1 MNDEGNLTRGPIDA
15 LRTSLRNGI
24 RRYKALADAKETQWL
39 LAGFGLSCIGYRFM
53 TVVLVVLSFQLG
65 EGALG
70 VGGMLAITMI
80 PGIVLQPFSGSLVD
94 RFPGKRT
101 LVLCQVGIV
110 FIALS
115 YLMLY
120 RIESIWLLYAIAFA
134 RGIIFTVDAPAY
146 EVRLVALT
154 PAEKRGTANA
164 VQSLVGEI
172 GEIVGPLLGGLLL
185 VLLGGPTVFILAA
198 CIFAVYAFMIAR
210 LPERVAGA
218 GREVEEGSDEEAE
231 NQEAARQGY
240 RGIVTR
246 PAVSLYMIQ
255 VLGSYI
261 LVYGMVP
268 LFILR
273 ALELDMNEASIGIFY
288 AAMGVGGFFG
298 SIFSGMGEYSTRR
311 ALAIT
316 GTTAAIGGVAVM
328 LFGIAGTPLLA
339 LALLVL
345 VGLLAEIEEIPAI
358 TYFQNSLPEGIYGRF
373 FSLFM
378 MATIVGGLV
387 GSLLAPFL
395 ADRYSTAFALTALG
409 VPMVFFGLVLAVR
422 GGGLQFSRH
431 PFAAAAAPAVISA
444 PLIVS
449 ADEPDKSDSSDMKI
463 GSD

>member
-1 MNDEGNLTRGPIDA
+1 MDEDRNLTRGLVDA
-15 LRTSLRNGI
+15 IRISLRNGI
-24 RRYKALADAKETQWL
+24 RRYKALADAKEIQWL

-80 PGIVLQPFSGSLVD
+80 PGIVFQPISGALVD

-101 LVLCQVGIV
+101 LVLCQIGIV
-110 FIALS
+110 CVALS
-115 YLMLY
+115 YLLLY
-120 RIESIWLLYAIAFA
+120 RIESIWLLYAIAFG
-134 RGIIFTVDAPAY
+134 RGIIATVDAPAY

-154 PAEKRGTANA
+154 PADKRGTANA

-185 VLLGGPTVFILAA
+185 VLVGGPTVFILAA
-198 CIFAVYAFMIAR
+198 CIFAAYAYIIER

-218 GREVEEGSDEEAE
+218 GRAIEEGSEEEAE
-231 NQEAARQGY
+231 NLEAARLGY
-240 RGIVTR
+240 RGILTR
-246 PAVSLYMIQ
+246 PTVSLYLIQ

-339 LALLVL
+339 LAFLVL

-431 PFAAAAAPAVISA
+431 PFAASAAPAFISA
-444 PLIVS
+444 PMIAS
-449 ADEPDKSDSSDMKI
+449 ADDSADPESTDTLI
-463 GSD
+463 AND